1 MINTGQVAL
10 VHDYL
15 TQFGGAEQ
23 VLSVLQ
29 DMFPDAATFTTLFDP
44 ATELPGLR
52 TDSVVESGLGL
63 VHWFR
68 QHPRAALPLFP
79 LAMWDIGRRLDG
91 FDVAIADSS
100 AWAHLVRPPPGQ
112 ALVVYCHSTARFLYG
127 DAHYLDAT
135 GVEGPAAKLLT
146 AALRPY
152 RWLDRRAYQRAH
164 VVLANSQEVACR
176 LFEHTGV
183 RATVLHPPVVVDEY
197 VPDGAIDSQ
206 EWFLVVSRLVPH
218 KRIDLVVEGS
228 RRHGFPVKIVGT
240 GRDAPR
246 LKRIA
251 GPEVEFLGFQ
261 TREQVIAHMQ
271 RCRALILPGV
281 EDFGMTA
288 VEAQA
293 AGRPV
298 IAFNRGG
305 ARETVVDGQTGVLF
319 DDQTVS
325 GLLGAIDRLGSS
337 AIDSRRC
344 IEHARRFDISVFERG
359 MREAVA
365 SARTLAAGKP

>member
-1 MINTGQVAL
+1 
-10 VHDYL
+10 
-15 TQFGGAEQ
+15 
-23 VLSVLQ
+23 
-29 DMFPDAATFTTLFDP
+29 
-44 ATELPGLR
+44 
-52 TDSVVESGLGL
+52 
-63 VHWFR
+63 
-68 QHPRAALPLFP
+68 
-79 LAMWDIGRRLDG
+79 
-91 FDVAIADSS
+91 
-100 AWAHLVRPPPGQ
+100 
-112 ALVVYCHSTARFLYG
+112 
-127 DAHYLDAT
+127 
-135 GVEGPAAKLLT
+135 
-146 AALRPY
+146 
-152 RWLDRRAYQRAH
+152 
-164 VVLANSQEVACR
+164 
-176 LFEHTGV
+176 
-183 RATVLHPPVVVDEY
+183 
-197 VPDGAIDSQ
+197 
-206 EWFLVVSRLVPH
+206 
-218 KRIDLVVEGS
+218 
-228 RRHGFPVKIVGT
+228 
-240 GRDAPR
+240 
-246 LKRIA
+246 
-251 GPEVEFLGFQ
+251 
-261 TREQVIAHMQ
+261 VIAHMQ